1 MILFNF
7 KKNAKLRYTYSTY
20 ELGISK
26 NMIKNHISFLYINS
40 KKDNIKAGSRLSNQ
54 LGVIGRKIEP
64 FLEYCNKMGV
74 DYWNFLDNKNGNYEI
89 YEGIISIAH
98 KSLDLDK
105 YGLSAKYIIENV
117 AKEFGLKSKDKDAIK
132 SDKNLRDLDYITSEL
147 YNGIIDGNVINYS
160 VKSRGF
166 FSRTPFD
173 QIEERIVDILERHHS
188 IKFMDTY
195 SEVTDNEFSVV
206 VEDSA
211 KINFND
217 RKLNA
222 QAVDLFNTGIFE
234 KYDVKIIVKG
244 DINKEGVVIKGKN
257 ARVVA
262 NDLIYFV
269 KNNQIPCIKCEK
281 LVDNAFM
288 DYGIQFDKHGG
299 CI

>member
-7 KKNAKLRYTYSTY
+7 KKNVKLRYTYSTY

-40 KKDNIKAGSRLSNQ
+40 KKDNIKDGSRLSNQ

-64 FLEYCNKMGV
+64 FLEYCNKMGI

-98 KSLDLDK
+98 KKLDLDK
-105 YGLSAKYIIENV
+105 YGLSAKYIIEDV
-117 AKEFGLKSKDKDAIK
+117 AKEFGLKSNDKDAIK
-132 SDKNLRDLDYITSEL
+132 NDKNLRDMEYLSKEI
-147 YNGIIDGNVINYS
+147 YNGIIDGNVIEYS
-160 VKSRGF
+160 VKSRGYL
-166 FSRTPFD
+166 SRSKFD
-173 QIEERIVDILERHHS
+173 QVEEHIVDILERHHS

-195 SEVTDNEFSVV
+195 SEVANDEFSIV
-206 VEDSA
+206 VEDST

-222 QAVDLFNTGIFE
+222 QAVDLFNTGIFD
-234 KYDVKIIVKG
+234 KYGVALHNDG
-244 DINKEGVVIKGKN
+244 DLTLIGKN

-269 KNNQIPCIKCEK
+269 KNNKIPCIKCEK

-288 DYGIQFDKHGG
+288 DFGIQFDKHGG
-299 CI
+299 CL